1 MDAAHNIDGVVNLM
15 KEIQGLDVE
24 NLHLIY
30 GASNDKNV
38 KEIIELLPANASFY
52 FVEFDSPRSMKTEQF
67 SHLAEILGLN
77 FSTHVGAK
85 KALDSATKKAATKD
99 LILLFGSFYI
109 MSELI

>member
-1 MDAAHNIDGVVNLM
+1 
-15 KEIQGLDVE
+15 
-24 NLHLIY
+24 
-30 GASNDKNV
+30 
-38 KEIIELLPANASFY
+38 
-52 FVEFDSPRSMKTEQF
+52 MKTEQF

-85 KALDSATKKAATKD
+85 KALDSATKKAAKKD